1 MICVK
6 CTAFCDLRADLR
18 IRLATL
24 SQVRAQVL
32 VCKLALTCIG
42 LRCQCPEQYEKRTYF
57 SPLENELCFF
67 NVSAI
72 QLSQVSKIWKSV
84 DDETTAKE
92 RKAF

>member
-32 VCKLALTCIG
+32 VCKLALTCID
-42 LRCQCPEQYEKRTYF
+42 LRCKCPEQYEKRTYF
-57 SPLENELCFF
+57 SPLENELYFF
-67 NVSAI
+67 KFLPFNFLKCQKYGN
-72 QLSQVSKIWKSV
+72 QLMMKQQLKKG
-84 DDETTAKE
+84 
-92 RKAF
+92 